1 MDDLL
6 DTLHATRTLWL
17 PSIVLILSATA
28 SLALIAW
35 GGFSIFADDADAAR
49 SHGSSRHWQPAELV
63 APQPSPSPERSARC
77 GETFARSQR
86 DHGEDLGIAR
96 DPFQHSGDLGLNSCQ
111 AAPAQAE
118 TSTDGTA
125 AR

>member
-35 GGFSIFADDADAAR
+35 GFFSIFAEMR
-49 SHGSSRHWQPAELV
+49 TRRGSHGS
-63 APQPSPSPERSARC
+63 
-77 GETFARSQR
+77 G
-86 DHGEDLGIAR
+86 
-96 DPFQHSGDLGLNSCQ
+96 
-111 AAPAQAE
+111 
-118 TSTDGTA
+118 
-125 AR
+125 

>member
-35 GGFSIFADDADAAR
+35 GGFSISAEMRMRRA
-49 SHGSSRHWQPAELV
+49 SHGSRLGTRQCRGRHAELV
-63 APQPSPSPERSARC
+63 A
-77 GETFARSQR
+77 TFA
-86 DHGEDLGIAR
+86 
-96 DPFQHSGDLGLNSCQ
+96 
-111 AAPAQAE
+111 
-118 TSTDGTA
+118 
-125 AR
+125 